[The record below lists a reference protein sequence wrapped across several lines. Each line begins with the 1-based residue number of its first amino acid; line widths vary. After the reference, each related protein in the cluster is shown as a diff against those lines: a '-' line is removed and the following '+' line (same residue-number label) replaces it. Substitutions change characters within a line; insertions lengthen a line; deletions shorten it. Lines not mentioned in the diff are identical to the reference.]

1 MRGTTHFPA
10 TSDFKICTFW
20 PLIEQ
25 WWEEKGIV
33 QLNPLF
39 PLFSKVEL
47 PLFQVKNCGTSFSRE
62 FGFPAFFQY
71 YLILIALRLHF
82 SVAGV
87 KDRQAPD
94 LGQPFGNDVRVARCI
109 I

>member
-10 TSDFKICTFW
+10 TSGFKICTFW

-25 WWEEKGIV
+25 WWEGKKGSYSLI
-33 QLNPLF
+33 PFF
-39 PLFSKVEL
+39 PHFLKWNYHCFKLKTVEPVL
-47 PLFQVKNCGTSFSRE
+47 AVNLDFRH
-62 FGFPAFFQY
+62 FQY

-94 LGQPFGNDVRVARCI
+94 LGQPFGKAVRVARCTI
-109 I
+109 